1 MLQWWCAAQGVPWSW
16 RWQPYPGVWVF
27 CLGLIAIWGR
37 MRSKWPGP
45 EETGGRAA
53 SFIGG
58 VVVLWIALD
67 WPVGAL
73 GAGYLASVHMV
84 QYLLIAL
91 VAPPLLLI
99 GTPRGAFDAL
109 LGSPVGGFVRALTH
123 PLVSMTTFVSIM
135 GVTHWPW
142 LVDTWMATQL
152 GSFGLDILWLFSGI
166 VFWWPVSAPA
176 PAREWLT
183 DGARIGY
190 LIVAT
195 LVNTGVFAYLAFT
208 ELPLYATYELAP
220 PVGSISSRDDQLVA
234 GLLMKV
240 GGAPIIWTA
249 ITILFFRAYAKSESL
264 GTRERLSIPDGS
276 SDGPDG
282 SSTGAVHP
290 GASTPA
296 GASGRA
302 GVVLLLLGL
311 PLVAGCGAGTG
322 DGDAAPWI
330 PAGPLEVRDARIGDP
345 PLTDR
350 AGLYL
355 DVRSAD
361 GSLRIVGVGSE
372 AADTASLHRSEMSS
386 GMMRMTPVDGIDV
399 PADSVVSLRP
409 GGLHVMLERLTVDPS
424 PGETVDVVLLL
435 SDGRTVRVTAR
446 VVALEDLDRGGG

>member
-1 MLQWWCAAQGVPWSW
+1 VLQWWCAAQGVPWSW
-16 RWQPYPGVWVF
+16 RWQPYPGVWAF
-27 CLGLIAIWGR
+27 CLGLVAIWGR

-53 SFIGG
+53 SFVGG

-109 LGSPVGGFVRALTH
+109 LASRAGGLVRVMSH
-123 PLVSMTTFVSIM
+123 PLVSMTTFVAIM

-152 GSFGLDILWLFSGI
+152 GSFGLDILWLFSGL

-176 PAREWLT
+176 PARGWLT

-190 LIVAT
+190 LILAT

-220 PVGSISSRDDQLVA
+220 PVGSISSRDDQLLA

-249 ITILFFRAYAKSESL
+249 ITILFFRAYASSDSL
-264 GTRERLSIPDGS
+264 GRGERLSIPNAP
-276 SDGPDG
+276 GP
-282 SSTGAVHP
+282 
-290 GASTPA
+290 
-296 GASGRA
+296 GRA

-311 PLVAGCGAGTG
+311 PFVAACGVSESEAGAEEWTV
-322 DGDAAPWI
+322 
-330 PAGPLEVRDARIGDP
+330 AGPLEIRDARIGDP

-355 DVRSAD
+355 DMRSID
-361 GSLRIVGVGSE
+361 GRARIVGVRSE
-372 AADTASLHRSEMSS
+372 VSDTASLHRSEMSS
-386 GMMRMTPVDGIDV
+386 GMMRMTPIDGIDV
-399 PADSVVSLRP
+399 PRDSVVSLRP
-409 GGLHVMLERLTVDPS
+409 GGLHVMLERLRWDPS
-424 PGETVDVVLLL
+424 PGDSISVVFVLE
-435 SDGRTVRVTAR
+435 DGRESAVRAR
-446 VVALEDLDRGGG
+446 VVALEDLDGGG